1 MTRRVQDKSEV
12 SVSGDHDDPMLS
24 RRILWVLVA
33 LSALAWL
40 GTRRDVLLPLV
51 ARLDP
56 ELLWSEPITDPENAG
71 IDFALQGEYAS
82 DDSPWAVQVRSMG
95 QGRFEG
101 KLHRGGLPGAGW
113 DRSAPE
119 TLVGRRQGAEARL
132 HGRTTAEIAAGA
144 LVLRIPG
151 EAARTL
157 PRVERTSPTL
167 GAPPPPG
174 ATVLFQRGGPNAF
187 DGSVDSRGW
196 LAEGAT
202 TRAPIGDASLHL
214 EFRIP
219 FEPDLVHQKRG
230 NSGVYVQRRYEV
242 QILDSFAR
250 EPAADEAGGL
260 YKQRRPNL
268 NMSFP
273 PLAWQTYDIDFRAAR
288 FDEDGRKTEPARITV
303 RHNGVLI
310 HDDVALTDKTG
321 MGEAEGPEPGPI
333 YLQDHGHPVRFRN
346 IWMVPGLP

>member
-1 MTRRVQDKSEV
+1 
-12 SVSGDHDDPMLS
+12 MLS
-24 RRILWVLVA
+24 RRILWVLAA
-33 LSALAWL
+33 LTALVWL

-51 ARLDP
+51 VRLDP
-56 ELLWSEPITDPENAG
+56 ELLWSEPFTDPEKAG

-82 DDSPWAVQVRSMG
+82 DDVPWALQVRSAG
-95 QGRFEG
+95 KGRFEG

-113 DRSAPE
+113 DGTPPE
-119 TLVGRRQGAEARL
+119 TLVGRREGPVARL
-132 HGRTTAEIAAGA
+132 HGRTTAEITNGA
-144 LVLRIPG
+144 LVLWIPG
-151 EAARTL
+151 QAPRTL
-157 PRVERTSPTL
+157 LRVERTSPTL
-167 GAPPPPG
+167 GAPPPAG

-187 DGSVDSRGW
+187 DGSVDSRGR
-196 LAEGAT
+196 LTEGAV
-202 TRAPIGDASLHL
+202 TRALVGDASLHL
-214 EFRIP
+214 EFRVP

-230 NSGVYVQRRYEV
+230 NSGVYIQRRYEV

-260 YKQRRPNL
+260 YKQRRPDL

-288 FDEDGRKTEPARITV
+288 FDEAGRKTEPAHITV

-321 MGEAEGPEPGPI
+321 MGEPEGPEPRPI